1 MSTISKA
8 IVAGLMA
15 LSLSAAVVATASPAA
30 AQWRGP
36 GGWHGGWHGGGG
48 GWHGPGWR
56 PGPPP
61 GPGWGWHQGYWNGGA
76 WNNGW
81 WIPAVA
87 AGVAT
92 GAIIAT
98 APGWGGGN
106 TCWQNRPVYDMN
118 GTWLGNR
125 TVDVCQ

>member
-1 MSTISKA
+1 MSKISKA
-8 IVAGLMA
+8 IVAGVAA

-36 GGWHGGWHGGGG
+36 AGGWHGGGPGWHGG
-48 GWHGPGWR
+48 GWGGPGWR
-56 PGPPP
+56 PGPR
-61 GPGWGWHQGYWNGGA
+61 PGWNWHQGYWNGGA

-81 WIPAVA
+81 WVPAVA

-98 APGWGGGN
+98 APGWGGGGA
-106 TCWQNRPVYDMN
+106 CWQNRPVYDMN
-118 GTWLGNR
+118 GVWLGNR
-125 TVDVCQ
+125 TVNVCQ